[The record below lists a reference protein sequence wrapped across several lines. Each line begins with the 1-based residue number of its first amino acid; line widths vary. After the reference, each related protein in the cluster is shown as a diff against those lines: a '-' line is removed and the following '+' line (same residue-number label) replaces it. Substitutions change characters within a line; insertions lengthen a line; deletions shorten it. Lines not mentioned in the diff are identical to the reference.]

1 MHRNLRIKLQKQQI
15 RKRSARQRHKSL
27 CFSQI
32 LNKNSLKSV
41 AFAVLRHMDTCSIF
55 FSSSFPTRL
64 HNLYKIGPR
73 FPIPNYL
80 WVCFAMS
87 SPACLPVQYL
97 WKHLRNWIA
106 SWRQTKRERK
116 KKEKSKAKTNNKASS
131 FADVNKQ
138 KFGCRRPNCWHSS
151 ERGGGWLECGE
162 GGGGGWVGVKVVGWP
177 ERSPLPVAGHATLG
191 TLVGFC

>member
-1 MHRNLRIKLQKQQI
+1 
-15 RKRSARQRHKSL
+15 
-27 CFSQI
+27 
-32 LNKNSLKSV
+32 
-41 AFAVLRHMDTCSIF
+41 MDTCTIF
-55 FSSSFPTRL
+55 FCSSFPTRL
-64 HNLYKIGPR
+64 HNLYKIGLR

-131 FADVNKQ
+131 FAGVNKQ
-138 KFGCRRPNCWHSS
+138 KFCCRRPNCWHSS

-162 GGGGGWVGVKVVGWP
+162 RWRWLGRGKSGWLAWKVASSGCWPRHARHSRWLLLKAFNISTWP
-177 ERSPLPVAGHATLG
+177 ETEGHALCASSRTAAH
-191 TLVGFC
+191 